1 VPAFISQSHDWL
13 ALQPKLRLQLKLVL
27 VLGDTRQ
34 IGYNSRAVIF
44 EVSFADV
51 DCPIMS
57 SVSVQLP
64 TGDLPAASYPFFANL
79 AKIINSGQA
88 RSIVVSG
95 NIYDLYFDGKQYVP
109 LLPFVQSKT
118 QIAGLIQV
126 VYELNGPV
134 RVSDDDRNKLREAWA
149 AWKNGISVDA
159 VPMREVL
166 NDGSKFDLR
175 RREFDQYMR
184 DAIGNATQALEFL
197 RQLTICSRTC
207 LKENLLI
214 MIEGADMLLPAGD
227 GDVARMNDAQVRR
240 VAIVTDWFGDPSFFG
255 GKDTVLLFAE
265 SRSLIHPRIARLPQV
280 LSVDV
285 AAPDLAS
292 RKHFI
297 QCHASMAGNRGIAQ
311 PIDTVAEAT
320 AGLSLHAMRQLLLA
334 ADYSQKPID
343 RQDTTYQVEQFIQ
356 SQLGDDVIEFK
367 KPTQSLKDVIGFSKL
382 KDFLHTYLIP
392 RMKLPDDR
400 ALPGAAI
407 AGPIGGGKTFIFEA
421 VAAELD
427 RPVLVL
433 KNIRSQWFGQTDVIF
448 ERLKRVLE
456 ALEQVVI
463 FVDEADTQFGGV
475 GEGAHETERRL
486 TGKIQGMM
494 SDPKLR
500 GKVVWLLMTARIH
513 LLSPDIRRPGRV
525 GDLIIPILDPI
536 GEDRKDFIRWMI
548 KPTQLGDDALVDWLD
563 QEGLEEDFS
572 SAGYAALRSQLK
584 AIPPKT
590 QDELKETIRDFMQP
604 AIKQT
609 RRYQTLQAL
618 VNCTR
623 RSLMPDPN
631 ISDED
636 RAQMEEE
643 IRLLEMQGIR

>member
-1 VPAFISQSHDWL
+1 MSTV
-13 ALQPKLRLQLKLVL
+13 
-27 VLGDTRQ
+27 
-34 IGYNSRAVIF
+34 VIQ
-44 EVSFADV
+44 V
-51 DCPIMS
+51 
-57 SVSVQLP
+57 P
-64 TGDLPAASYPFFANL
+64 TGDLPSTSYPFFGNL
-79 AKIINSGQA
+79 ARIINSGQA
-88 RSIVVSG
+88 RSIVISG

-109 LLPFVQSKT
+109 LMPFIQAKT
-118 QIAGLIQV
+118 QIPGLIQV
-126 VYELNGPV
+126 IYELNGPV
-134 RVSDDDRNKLREAWA
+134 RVSDEDKTKLREAWA
-149 AWKNGISVDA
+149 AWKNGIATDA
-159 VPMREVL
+159 IPMREVL
-166 NDGSKFDLR
+166 NDGSKFELR
-175 RREFDQYMR
+175 RREFDQYLR

-214 MIEGADMLLPAGD
+214 MIEGADMLLPSGD
-227 GDVARMNDAQVRR
+227 GDVARMNDAHVRR
-240 VAIVTDWFGDPSFFG
+240 IAIVTDWFGDPSFFG

-285 AAPDLAS
+285 SAPDLAS

-297 QCHASMAGNRGIAQ
+297 QWHSVSSGNRSVPQSA
-311 PIDTVAEAT
+311 DTVAEAT

-334 ADYSQKPID
+334 ADYSQKPIN
-343 RQDTTYQVEQFIQ
+343 RQDITLQVEQFIQ
-356 SQLGDDVIEFK
+356 SQLGEDVIEFK
-367 KPTQSLKDVIGFSKL
+367 KPSQSLKDVIGFSKL
-382 KDFLHTYLIP
+382 KEFLQTYLIP

-427 RPVLVL
+427 MPVLVL

-463 FVDEADTQFGGV
+463 FVDEADTQFGSV

-494 SDPKLR
+494 SDPRLR
-500 GKVVWLLMTARIH
+500 GKVIWLLMTARIH

-525 GDLIIPILDPI
+525 GDLIIPILDPV
-536 GEDRKDFIRWMI
+536 GEDRKEFIRWML
-548 KPTQLGDDALVDWLD
+548 KPTNLGDDALVDWLD
-563 QEGLEEDFS
+563 MEGLEQDFS

-584 AIPPKT
+584 AIPPKD
-590 QDELKETIRDFMQP
+590 QEELKSTIRDFMQP

-623 RSLMPDPN
+623 RSLLPDPS
-631 ISDED
+631 ISDKD
-636 RAQMEEE
+636 RALMEDE
-643 IRLLEMQGIR
+643 IRLLELQGIR